1 MGPVQWWRSFVSRE
15 LARLRRDGRAAVL
28 WSLRIT
34 VAATASY
41 LVASLFFPG
50 TQPLLAPLTAMLV
63 VQVTPLSLLASG
75 LDRVVAV
82 VAGVALAVAFAA
94 VVPLEWWSLGLL
106 ILISITLGQF
116 LRLRAN
122 LVEVAIS
129 AMLVLGVGAIAA
141 EAAAWQRIAETLVG
155 AAVGIIATLVFPPK
169 VGSSDAGR
177 AIDGLAD
184 AVSELLVRA
193 AGELDSMAEEEPQRL
208 DSASR
213 LWLDDARRI
222 THDIPVV
229 GAALLRAEEGR
240 RLNVRA
246 VGAPHVEPGLR
257 QGLEALEH
265 TAVAIRS
272 LMRSVADAT
281 DGDWLDEDFASDVL
295 RELAEAFR
303 QMASGANAFGELV
316 RHEGDVQVSLSH
328 DDIARLQEAQVGM
341 LQARARLDA
350 ALTEPRPADLVEL
363 FAATR
368 ATVRRLQ
375 HELALD
381 ERVRRQLR
389 LLPPRR
395 PMTRTAIRRHPTGVW
410 PEPTGP
416 DDETQ
421 ALPALADEH
430 WEQQPPVG

>member
-1 MGPVQWWRSFVSRE
+1 MV
-15 LARLRRDGRAAVL
+15 
-28 WSLRIT
+28 WSLRVT

-41 LVASLFFPG
+41 LVASLVFSG
-50 TQPLLAPLTAMLV
+50 TEPLLAPLTAMLV

-75 LDRVVAV
+75 LDRVIAV

-94 VVPLEWWSLGLL
+94 VVPLQWWSLGLL
-106 ILISITLGQF
+106 ILISITLGQL
-116 LRLRAN
+116 LRLRDN

-129 AMLVLGVGAIAA
+129 AMLVLGVGAIGA

-169 VGSSDAGR
+169 VASSDAGR

-184 AVSELLVRA
+184 DVSELLDRA
-193 AGELDSMAEEEPQRL
+193 AGELDAMAEGEPQRL
-208 DSASR
+208 APAAR
-213 LWLDDARRI
+213 EWLGDARRI

-229 GAALLRAEEGR
+229 GAALIRAEEGR

-246 VGAPHVEPGLR
+246 VRTPHVEPGLR

-265 TAVAIRS
+265 TAVAIRG
-272 LMRSVADAT
+272 LMRAVADAS
-281 DGDWLDEDFASDVL
+281 DGDWLDDDSASDVL
-295 RELAEAFR
+295 RDLAETFR
-303 QMASGANAFGELV
+303 QLAGGTDAFGELV
-316 RHEGDVQVSLSH
+316 RHEGDVQVSLSRT
-328 DDIARLQEAQVGM
+328 DITRLQEAQDGM
-341 LQARARLDA
+341 LRARARLDS
-350 ALTEPRPADLVEL
+350 ALAEARPADVVEL
-363 FAATR
+363 YATTR

-395 PMTRTAIRRHPTGVW
+395 LPTRAALRQRPAGD
-410 PEPTGP
+410 PADPTGP
-416 DDETQ
+416 DAETQ
-421 ALPALADEH
+421 VLPRLPDE
-430 WEQQPPVG
+430 PPGDAP

>member
-1 MGPVQWWRSFVSRE
+1 VVQWWRDFVSRE
-15 LARLRRDGRAAVL
+15 LARVRRDGRASL
-28 WSLRIT
+28 MWSVRIT

-50 TQPLLAPLTAMLV
+50 TQPLLASLTAMLV

-94 VVPLEWWSLGLL
+94 VVPLEWWSLGAL
-106 ILISITLGQF
+106 ILISITIGQF
-116 LRLRAN
+116 LRLRDN

-129 AMLVLGVGAIAA
+129 AMLVLGVGAIGA

-169 VGSSDAGR
+169 VASSDAGR

-193 AGELDSMAEEEPQRL
+193 AAELDAMADGEPQRL
-208 DSASR
+208 SGAAR
-213 LWLDDARRI
+213 EWLDDARRI
-222 THDIPVV
+222 THDIPVI

-246 VGAPHVEPGLR
+246 VHTPHVEPGLR

-265 TAVAIRS
+265 TAVAIRG
-272 LMRSVADAT
+272 LMRSVADAS
-281 DGDWLDEDFASDVL
+281 DGDWLDEDSATVVL
-295 RELAEAFR
+295 RELAETFR
-303 QMASGANAFGELV
+303 ALAAGTDAFGELV
-316 RHEGDVQVSLSH
+316 RHEGDVQVSLSG
-328 DDIARLQEAQVGM
+328 DDIARLQGAQDGM
-341 LQARARLDA
+341 LRARTRLDA
-350 ALTEPRPADLVEL
+350 MLTEARPADLTEL
-363 FAATR
+363 YAAVR
-368 ATVRRLQ
+368 ATIRRLQ
-375 HELALD
+375 HELGLD

-389 LLPPRR
+389 LLPERRVPRR
-395 PMTRTAIRRHPTGVW
+395 SGVRRRSARSVAR
-410 PEPTGP
+410 PTGP

-421 ALPALADEH
+421 VLPRLPDELPD
-430 WEQQPPVG
+430 EPPEAGS

>member
-1 MGPVQWWRSFVSRE
+1 VVHWWRGFVSRE
-15 LARLRRDGRAAVL
+15 LARVRRDGRASLL

-75 LDRVVAV
+75 LDRIVAV
-82 VAGVALAVAFAA
+82 VAGVALAVGFAA
-94 VVPLEWWSLGLL
+94 VVPLEWWSLGVL
-106 ILISITLGQF
+106 ILISITIGQF
-116 LRLRAN
+116 LRLRSN

-129 AMLVLGVGAIAA
+129 AMLVLGVGAIGA

-169 VGSSDAGR
+169 VASSDAGR

-184 AVSELLVRA
+184 AVGELLARA
-193 AGELDSMAEEEPQRL
+193 AAESDAIAEGDPHRL
-208 DSASR
+208 YGASR
-213 LWLDDARRI
+213 EWLDDARRI
-222 THDIPVV
+222 THDIPTV

-246 VGAPHVEPGLR
+246 VRTPHVEPGLR

-265 TAVAIRS
+265 TAVAIRG
-272 LMRSVADAT
+272 LMRSVVEASE
-281 DGDWLDEDFASDVL
+281 GDWLDEDSASDVL
-295 RELAEAFR
+295 RDLAETFR
-303 QMASGANAFGELV
+303 RLAAGTDAFGELV
-316 RHEGDVQVSLSH
+316 RHEGDVEVSLSR
-328 DDIARLQEAQVGM
+328 DDITRLQEAQDGM
-341 LQARARLDA
+341 LRARARLDA
-350 ALTEPRPADLVEL
+350 ALEQAHPADVVEL
-363 FAATR
+363 YAATR

-375 HELALD
+375 QELGLD

-389 LLPPRR
+389 LLPQRRLHTRSGVRRR
-395 PMTRTAIRRHPTGVW
+395 PEADQLR
-410 PEPTGP
+410 PTGP
-416 DDETQ
+416 DEETQ
-421 ALPALADEH
+421 VMPRVPDE
-430 WEQQPPVG
+430 PPGHGA